1 MTQPPSRTKFYL
13 DKRNGK
19 MMGVCAGL
27 ADYTGLDLLWIRV
40 AAIAITLL
48 GSGLPLL
55 AYVVIAAL
63 ADAKPGAY
71 AE

>member
-1 MTQPPSRTKFYL
+1 MSARRTKFYL
-13 DKRNGK
+13 DKRNAK
-19 MMGVCAGL
+19 FLGVCAGL
-27 ADYTGLDLLWIRV
+27 ADYTGLDLFWIRV
-40 AAIAITLL
+40 AAIAVTLL

-55 AYVVIAAL
+55 AYIVIAAL

>member
-1 MTQPPSRTKFYL
+1 MSRSAKLYL
-13 DKRNGK
+13 DKRNAK
-19 MMGVCAGL
+19 LLGVCAGL
-27 ADYTGLDLLWIRV
+27 ADYTGIELIWIRV
-40 AAIAITLL
+40 AAIAVTLL

-55 AYVVIAAL
+55 AYIIIAAL

>member
-1 MTQPPSRTKFYL
+1 MSRSAKLYL
-13 DKRNGK
+13 DKRNAK
-19 MMGVCAGL
+19 LHGVCAGL
-27 ADYTGLDLLWIRV
+27 ADYTGIELIWIRV
-40 AAIAITLL
+40 AAIAVTLL

-55 AYVVIAAL
+55 AYIVIAAL

>member
-1 MTQPPSRTKFYL
+1 MSRSAKLYL
-13 DKRNGK
+13 DKHNAK
-19 MMGVCAGL
+19 FLGVCAGL

-40 AAIAITLL
+40 AAIAITLF

-71 AE
+71 AD

>member
-1 MTQPPSRTKFYL
+1 MSRSAKLYL
-13 DKRNGK
+13 DKRNAK
-19 MMGVCAGL
+19 LLGVCAGL
-27 ADYTGLDLLWIRV
+27 ADYTGIELFWIRA
-40 AAIAITLL
+40 AAIAVTLL

-55 AYVVIAAL
+55 AYIVIAAL